1 VVRQPCIV
9 DCMEDLTLRQ
19 ARELLTEWSAV
30 VRSRDDRIRAAVEA
44 GLSVTE
50 TAILLEIARTTVYR
64 VLSNS
69 EITEENGA

>member
-30 VRSRDDRIRAAVEA
+30 ARSRDDRIRAAVEA